1 MKPGLTKVHAST
13 LNINI
18 TYKSRFSIFEAAFN
32 LYSMKQ
38 FFTIIAVLAALM
50 VNAQPDPIGNFNK
63 HVIEK
68 WTHDYIRVSQYRVKG
83 SPYLLGQSFNG
94 DITMKSGVVT
104 VDKKILYDIYDQ
116 KVGVD
121 LDKKFVAPD
130 GEVSGFF
137 IQLSEN
143 FGGEKLN
150 FINAANLPKVN
161 LKGYLNIIADG
172 SKFAF
177 LRQYRIRLV
186 ADPAEM
192 YSKDIKLFEQYY
204 DYYIYNRATAELNK
218 IKLKD
223 KDVLEA
229 LGNPSLPEKFD
240 LYTALGVRQA
250 VEAMNT

>member
-1 MKPGLTKVHAST
+1 
-13 LNINI
+13 
-18 TYKSRFSIFEAAFN
+18 
-32 LYSMKQ
+32 MKQ
-38 FFTIIAVLAALM
+38 VLILLAVFSSLISFS
-50 VNAQPDPIGNFNK
+50 QPDPVGNFNK

-83 SPYLLGQSFNG
+83 SPFLLGESFSG
-94 DITMKSGVVT
+94 DITMKTGVVT

-116 KVGVD
+116 KVGID

-150 FINAANLPKVN
+150 FINAANLSKVN
-161 LKGYLNIIADG
+161 LKGYLNVIADG

-229 LGNPSLPEKFD
+229 LGNPNASTKYD
-240 LYTALGVRQA
+240 LHTALGVRQL
-250 VEAMNT
+250 VETINK

>member
-1 MKPGLTKVHAST
+1 
-13 LNINI
+13 
-18 TYKSRFSIFEAAFN
+18 
-32 LYSMKQ
+32 MKQ
-38 FFTIIAVLAALM
+38 FFTLFAVFGTLM

-83 SPYLLGQSFNG
+83 SPYLLGDSFSG

-116 KVGVD
+116 KVGFD

-143 FGGEKLN
+143 FGGEKLS

-161 LKGYLNIIADG
+161 LKGYLNLIVDG

-229 LGNPSLPEKFD
+229 LGNSRFPEKFD
-240 LYTALGVRQA
+240 LHTVLGVKQA
-250 VEAMNT
+250 VEAINK

>member
-1 MKPGLTKVHAST
+1 
-13 LNINI
+13 
-18 TYKSRFSIFEAAFN
+18 
-32 LYSMKQ
+32 
-38 FFTIIAVLAALM
+38 
-50 VNAQPDPIGNFNK
+50 
-63 HVIEK
+63 
-68 WTHDYIRVSQYRVKG
+68 VKG
-83 SPYLLGQSFNG
+83 SPYLLGESFGG

-116 KVGVD
+116 KVGMD
-121 LDKKFVAPD
+121 LDKKFVSPD
-130 GEVSGFF
+130 GEVAGFF
-137 IQLSEN
+137 IQLPEN

-150 FINAANLPKVN
+150 FINASNLPKVN
-161 LKGYLNIIADG
+161 LKGYLNVIADG

-223 KDVLEA
+223 KDVLEV
-229 LGNPSLPEKFD
+229 LGNPSLPTTFD
-240 LYTALGVRQA
+240 LHTVMGVRQA
-250 VEAMNT
+250 VETMNK

>member
-1 MKPGLTKVHAST
+1 
-13 LNINI
+13 
-18 TYKSRFSIFEAAFN
+18 
-32 LYSMKQ
+32 
-38 FFTIIAVLAALM
+38 LM

-68 WTHDYIRVSQYRVKG
+68 WTHEYIRVSQYRVKG
-83 SPYLLGQSFNG
+83 SPYLLGESFNG
-94 DITMKSGVVT
+94 DITMKTGVVT

-121 LDKKFVAPD
+121 LDKKFVSPD

-161 LKGYLNIIADG
+161 LKGYLNVITDG

-192 YSKDIKLFEQYY
+192 YSKEIKLFEQYY

-229 LGNPSLPEKFD
+229 LGNPISSAKYD
-240 LYTALGVRQA
+240 LHTVLGVKQL
-250 VEAMNT
+250 VETINK

>member
-1 MKPGLTKVHAST
+1 
-13 LNINI
+13 
-18 TYKSRFSIFEAAFN
+18 
-32 LYSMKQ
+32 MKQ
-38 FFTIIAVLAALM
+38 VLIIFAFFSALM

-68 WTHDYIRVSQYRVKG
+68 WTHEYIRVSQYRVKG
-83 SPYLLGQSFNG
+83 SPYLLGDSFSG
-94 DITMKSGVVT
+94 DITMKTGVVT

-121 LDKKFVAPD
+121 LDKKFVSPD
-130 GEVSGFF
+130 GDVSGFF

-161 LKGYLNIIADG
+161 LKGYLNVITDG

-186 ADPAEM
+186 ADPADM

-204 DYYIYNRATAELNK
+204 DYYIYNRVTAELNK

-229 LGNPSLPEKFD
+229 LGNPNSSAKYD
-240 LYTALGVRQA
+240 LYTVLGVRQA
-250 VEAMNT
+250 VEAINK

>member
-1 MKPGLTKVHAST
+1 
-13 LNINI
+13 
-18 TYKSRFSIFEAAFN
+18 
-32 LYSMKQ
+32 MKQ
-38 FFTIIAVLAALM
+38 VLIIFAFFSALM

-68 WTHDYIRVSQYRVKG
+68 WTHEYIRVSQYRVKG
-83 SPYLLGQSFNG
+83 SPYLLGDSFNG
-94 DITMKSGVVT
+94 DITMKTGVVT

-121 LDKKFVAPD
+121 LDKKFVSPD
-130 GEVSGFF
+130 GDVSGFF

-161 LKGYLNIIADG
+161 LKGYLNVITDG

-204 DYYIYNRATAELNK
+204 DYYIYNRVTAELNK

-229 LGNPSLPEKFD
+229 LGNPNSSVKYD
-240 LYTALGVRQA
+240 LYTVLGVRQA
-250 VEAMNT
+250 VEAINK

>member
-1 MKPGLTKVHAST
+1 
-13 LNINI
+13 
-18 TYKSRFSIFEAAFN
+18 
-32 LYSMKQ
+32 MKQ
-38 FFTIIAVLAALM
+38 VLIIFAFFSALM

-68 WTHDYIRVSQYRVKG
+68 WTHEYIRVSQYRVKG
-83 SPYLLGQSFNG
+83 SPYLLGDSFSG
-94 DITMKSGVVT
+94 DITMKTGVVT

-121 LDKKFVAPD
+121 LDKKFVSPD
-130 GEVSGFF
+130 GDVSGFF

-161 LKGYLNIIADG
+161 LKGYLNVITDG
-172 SKFAF
+172 SNFAF

-186 ADPAEM
+186 ADPADM

-204 DYYIYNRATAELNK
+204 DYYIYNRVTAELNK

-229 LGNPSLPEKFD
+229 LGNPNSSVKYD
-240 LYTALGVRQA
+240 LYTVLGVRQA
-250 VEAMNT
+250 VEAINK

>member
-1 MKPGLTKVHAST
+1 
-13 LNINI
+13 
-18 TYKSRFSIFEAAFN
+18 
-32 LYSMKQ
+32 
-38 FFTIIAVLAALM
+38 
-50 VNAQPDPIGNFNK
+50 
-63 HVIEK
+63 
-68 WTHDYIRVSQYRVKG
+68 
-83 SPYLLGQSFNG
+83 LGDSFNG
-94 DITMKSGVVT
+94 DITMKTGVVT
-104 VDKKILYDIYDQ
+104 VDKKILYDLYDQ
-116 KVGVD
+116 KVGMD

-137 IQLSEN
+137 IQLTEN

-150 FINAANLPKVN
+150 FINADNLPKVN
-161 LKGYLNIIADG
+161 LKGYLNVITDG

-177 LRQYRIRLV
+177 LKQYRIKLV

-229 LGNPSLPEKFD
+229 LGNPNYSAKYD
-240 LYTALGVRQA
+240 LHTVLGVRQA
-250 VEAMNT
+250 VEAINK

>member
-1 MKPGLTKVHAST
+1 
-13 LNINI
+13 
-18 TYKSRFSIFEAAFN
+18 
-32 LYSMKQ
+32 MKQ
-38 FFTIIAVLAALM
+38 FFTFFAVLGALI
-50 VNAQPDPIGNFNK
+50 VSAQPDPIGNFNK

-83 SPYLLGQSFNG
+83 SPYLLGESFGG

-116 KVGVD
+116 KVGMD
-121 LDKKFVAPD
+121 LDKKFVSPD
-130 GEVSGFF
+130 GEVAGFF
-137 IQLSEN
+137 VQLPEN

-150 FINAANLPKVN
+150 FINASNLPKVK

-204 DYYIYNRATAELNK
+204 DYYIYNRTTAELNK

-223 KDVLEA
+223 KDVLEV
-229 LGNPSLPEKFD
+229 LGNPSLPTTFD
-240 LYTALGVRQA
+240 LHTVMGVRQA
-250 VEAMNT
+250 VETMNK

>member
-1 MKPGLTKVHAST
+1 
-13 LNINI
+13 
-18 TYKSRFSIFEAAFN
+18 
-32 LYSMKQ
+32 MKQ
-38 FFTIIAVLAALM
+38 VLIIFAFFSALM

-68 WTHDYIRVSQYRVKG
+68 WTHEYIRVSQYRVKG
-83 SPYLLGQSFNG
+83 SPYLLGDSFNG
-94 DITMKSGVVT
+94 DITMKTGVVT

-121 LDKKFVAPD
+121 LDKKFVSPD
-130 GEVSGFF
+130 GDVSGFF

-161 LKGYLNIIADG
+161 LKGYLNVITDG

-186 ADPAEM
+186 ADPADM

-204 DYYIYNRATAELNK
+204 DYYIYNRVTAELNK

-229 LGNPSLPEKFD
+229 LGNPISSVKYD
-240 LYTALGVRQA
+240 LYTVLGVRQA
-250 VEAMNT
+250 VEAINK

>member
-1 MKPGLTKVHAST
+1 
-13 LNINI
+13 
-18 TYKSRFSIFEAAFN
+18 
-32 LYSMKQ
+32 MKQ
-38 FFTIIAVLAALM
+38 VLIIFAFFSALM

-68 WTHDYIRVSQYRVKG
+68 WTHEYIRVSQYRVKG
-83 SPYLLGQSFNG
+83 SPYLLGDSFSG
-94 DITMKSGVVT
+94 DITMKTGVVT

-121 LDKKFVAPD
+121 LDKKFVSPD

-161 LKGYLNIIADG
+161 LKGYLNVITDG
-172 SKFAF
+172 SNFAF

-186 ADPAEM
+186 ADPADM

-204 DYYIYNRATAELNK
+204 DYYIYNRVTAELNK

-229 LGNPSLPEKFD
+229 LGNPNSSVKYD
-240 LYTALGVRQA
+240 LYTVLGVRQA
-250 VEAMNT
+250 VEAINK

>member
-1 MKPGLTKVHAST
+1 
-13 LNINI
+13 
-18 TYKSRFSIFEAAFN
+18 
-32 LYSMKQ
+32 MKQ
-38 FFTIIAVLAALM
+38 FFTFIAVLGTLM

-83 SPYLLGQSFNG
+83 SPYLLGDSFSG

-104 VDKKILYDIYDQ
+104 VDKQILYDIYDQ
-116 KVGVD
+116 KVGFD

-143 FGGEKLN
+143 FGGEKLI

-161 LKGYLNIIADG
+161 LKGYLNVIADG

-218 IKLKD
+218 VKLKD

-229 LGNPSLPEKFD
+229 LGNPTVSSTFD
-240 LYTALGVRQA
+240 LRTALGLKQA
-250 VEAMNT
+250 VEAINK

>member
-1 MKPGLTKVHAST
+1 
-13 LNINI
+13 
-18 TYKSRFSIFEAAFN
+18 
-32 LYSMKQ
+32 MKQ
-38 FFTIIAVLAALM
+38 FFTFFAVLGALI
-50 VNAQPDPIGNFNK
+50 VSAQPDPIGNFNK

-83 SPYLLGQSFNG
+83 SPYLLGESFGG

-116 KVGVD
+116 KVGMD
-121 LDKKFVAPD
+121 LDKKFVSPD
-130 GEVSGFF
+130 GEVAGFF
-137 IQLSEN
+137 IQLPEN

-150 FINAANLPKVN
+150 FINASNLPKVN
-161 LKGYLNIIADG
+161 LKGYLNVIADG

-204 DYYIYNRATAELNK
+204 DYYIYNRTTAELNK

-229 LGNPSLPEKFD
+229 LGNPSLSEKFD
-240 LYTALGVRQA
+240 LHSALGVRQV
-250 VEAMNT
+250 VEAMNK

>member
-1 MKPGLTKVHAST
+1 
-13 LNINI
+13 
-18 TYKSRFSIFEAAFN
+18 
-32 LYSMKQ
+32 
-38 FFTIIAVLAALM
+38 M

-68 WTHDYIRVSQYRVKG
+68 WTHEYIRVSQYRVKG
-83 SPYLLGQSFNG
+83 SPYLLGESFNG
-94 DITMKSGVVT
+94 DITMKTGVVT

-121 LDKKFVAPD
+121 LDKKFVSPD

-150 FINAANLPKVN
+150 FINAANLPKVS
-161 LKGYLNIIADG
+161 LKGYLNVIADG

-186 ADPAEM
+186 ADPADM

-229 LGNPSLPEKFD
+229 LGNSNSSAKYD
-240 LYTALGVRQA
+240 LYTVLGVKQL
-250 VEAMNT
+250 VETINK

>member
-1 MKPGLTKVHAST
+1 MRK
-13 LNINI
+13 
-18 TYKSRFSIFEAAFN
+18 AFFIVCMLVFGN
-32 LYSMKQ
+32 L
-38 FFTIIAVLAALM
+38 F
-50 VNAQPDPIGNFNK
+50 AQPDPIGNFNK
-63 HVIEK
+63 HVVEK

-83 SPYLLGQSFNG
+83 SPYLLGESFVG

-116 KVGVD
+116 KVGMD
-121 LDKKFVAPD
+121 LDKKFVSPD

-150 FINAANLPKVN
+150 FINASNLPKVN
-161 LKGYLNIIADG
+161 LKGYLNVITDG
-172 SKFAF
+172 AKFVF

-223 KDVLEA
+223 KDVLQA
-229 LGNPSLPEKFD
+229 LGNPNSSAKLD
-240 LYTALGVRQA
+240 LYTALGVKQL
-250 VEAMNT
+250 VEVMNK

>member
-1 MKPGLTKVHAST
+1 
-13 LNINI
+13 
-18 TYKSRFSIFEAAFN
+18 
-32 LYSMKQ
+32 MKQ
-38 FFTIIAVLAALM
+38 FFTFIAVLGILM

-68 WTHDYIRVSQYRVKG
+68 WTHEYIRVSQYRVKG
-83 SPYLLGQSFNG
+83 SPYLLGESFNG
-94 DITMKSGVVT
+94 DITMKTGVVT

-130 GEVSGFF
+130 GDVSGFF

-161 LKGYLNIIADG
+161 LKGYLNVITDG

-204 DYYIYNRATAELNK
+204 DYYIYNRANAELKK

-229 LGNPSLPEKFD
+229 LGNPTISTTFD
-240 LYTALGVRQA
+240 LHTALGVRQA
-250 VEAMNT
+250 VEAMNK

>member
-1 MKPGLTKVHAST
+1 
-13 LNINI
+13 
-18 TYKSRFSIFEAAFN
+18 
-32 LYSMKQ
+32 MKQ
-38 FFTIIAVLAALM
+38 FFTFIAVLGILI

-83 SPYLLGQSFNG
+83 SPYLLGESFNG
-94 DITMKSGVVT
+94 DITMKTGVVT

-116 KVGVD
+116 KVGID
-121 LDKKFVAPD
+121 LDRKFVAPD

-150 FINAANLPKVN
+150 FINAANLSKVT
-161 LKGYLNIIADG
+161 LKGFLNVVADG

-229 LGNPSLPEKFD
+229 LGNSSFPEKFD
-240 LYTALGVRQA
+240 LIRFWALNKQMRP
-250 VEAMNT
+250 

>member
-1 MKPGLTKVHAST
+1 
-13 LNINI
+13 
-18 TYKSRFSIFEAAFN
+18 
-32 LYSMKQ
+32 MKQ
-38 FFTIIAVLAALM
+38 FFTFIAVLSALL
-50 VNAQPDPIGNFNK
+50 VNGQPDPIGNFNK

-83 SPYLLGQSFNG
+83 SPFLLGESFNG
-94 DITMKSGVVT
+94 DITMKTGVVT

-116 KVGVD
+116 KVGID

-143 FGGEKLN
+143 FGGEKLS

-161 LKGYLNIIADG
+161 LKGYLNVIADG

-177 LRQYRIRLV
+177 MRQYRIRLV

-229 LGNPSLPEKFD
+229 LGNPNSSPRFD
-240 LYTALGVRQA
+240 LHTVSGVKQL
-250 VEAMNT
+250 VEAMNK

>member
-1 MKPGLTKVHAST
+1 
-13 LNINI
+13 
-18 TYKSRFSIFEAAFN
+18 
-32 LYSMKQ
+32 MKQ
-38 FFTIIAVLAALM
+38 MLIFLAVFSSLISF
-50 VNAQPDPIGNFNK
+50 AQPDPVGNFNK

-83 SPYLLGQSFNG
+83 SPFLLGESFSG
-94 DITMKSGVVT
+94 DITMKTGVVT

-116 KVGVD
+116 KVGID

-150 FINAANLPKVN
+150 FINAANLSKVN
-161 LKGYLNIIADG
+161 LKGYLNVIADG

-229 LGNPSLPEKFD
+229 LGNPNPSAKYD
-240 LYTALGVRQA
+240 LHTALGVRQL
-250 VEAMNT
+250 VEIMNK

>member
-1 MKPGLTKVHAST
+1 
-13 LNINI
+13 
-18 TYKSRFSIFEAAFN
+18 
-32 LYSMKQ
+32 MKQ
-38 FFTIIAVLAALM
+38 FFTFIAVLGILM

-68 WTHDYIRVSQYRVKG
+68 WTHEYIRVSQYRVKG
-83 SPYLLGQSFNG
+83 SPYLLGESFNG
-94 DITMKSGVVT
+94 DITMKTGVVT

-121 LDKKFVAPD
+121 LDKKFVSPD

-150 FINAANLPKVN
+150 FINAANLPKVS
-161 LKGYLNIIADG
+161 LKGYLNVIADG

-186 ADPAEM
+186 ADPADM

-229 LGNPSLPEKFD
+229 LGNSNSSAKYD
-240 LYTALGVRQA
+240 LYTVLGVKQL
-250 VEAMNT
+250 VETINK

>member
-1 MKPGLTKVHAST
+1 
-13 LNINI
+13 
-18 TYKSRFSIFEAAFN
+18 
-32 LYSMKQ
+32 MKQ
-38 FFTIIAVLAALM
+38 LLVLFAILGSLISQ
-50 VNAQPDPIGNFNK
+50 AQPDPVGNFNK

-83 SPYLLGQSFNG
+83 SPYLLGESFSG
-94 DITMKSGVVT
+94 DITMKTGVVT

-137 IQLSEN
+137 IQLPEAI
-143 FGGEKLN
+143 GGEKLN
-150 FINAANLPKVN
+150 FINASNLPKVN
-161 LKGYLNIIADG
+161 LKGYLNVLADG
-172 SKFAF
+172 PKFAF
-177 LRQYRIRLV
+177 LRQYKIRLV

-204 DYYIYNRATAELNK
+204 DYYIYNRATAELKK

-229 LGNPSLPEKFD
+229 LGNPSVPANFD
-240 LYTALGVRQA
+240 LHTTLGVKQA
-250 VEAMNT
+250 VEAINK

>member
-1 MKPGLTKVHAST
+1 
-13 LNINI
+13 
-18 TYKSRFSIFEAAFN
+18 
-32 LYSMKQ
+32 
-38 FFTIIAVLAALM
+38 M
-50 VNAQPDPIGNFNK
+50 VSAQPDPIGNFNK

-68 WTHDYIRVSQYRVKG
+68 WTHEYIRVSQYRVKG
-83 SPYLLGQSFNG
+83 SPYLLGESFNG
-94 DITMKSGVVT
+94 DIAMKTGVVT

-121 LDKKFVAPD
+121 LDKKFVSPD

-150 FINAANLPKVN
+150 FINAANLPKVS
-161 LKGYLNIIADG
+161 LKGYLNVIADG

-186 ADPAEM
+186 ADPADM

-229 LGNPSLPEKFD
+229 LGNSNSSAKYD
-240 LYTALGVRQA
+240 LYTVLGVKQL
-250 VEAMNT
+250 VETINK

>member
-1 MKPGLTKVHAST
+1 
-13 LNINI
+13 
-18 TYKSRFSIFEAAFN
+18 
-32 LYSMKQ
+32 MKQ
-38 FFTIIAVLAALM
+38 FLFLFAVLSSLISR
-50 VNAQPDPIGNFNK
+50 AQPDPIGNFNK

-83 SPYLLGQSFNG
+83 SPYLLGDSFSG
-94 DITMKSGVVT
+94 DITMKTGVVT

-116 KVGVD
+116 KVGFD

-143 FGGEKLN
+143 FGGEKLS

-161 LKGYLNIIADG
+161 LKGYLNVIADG

-229 LGNPSLPEKFD
+229 LGNPTVSSTFD
-240 LYTALGVRQA
+240 LRTALGVRQA
-250 VEAMNT
+250 VEAINK

>member
-1 MKPGLTKVHAST
+1 
-13 LNINI
+13 
-18 TYKSRFSIFEAAFN
+18 
-32 LYSMKQ
+32 MKQ
-38 FFTIIAVLAALM
+38 VLIIFAFFSALM

-68 WTHDYIRVSQYRVKG
+68 WTHEYIRVSQYRVKG
-83 SPYLLGQSFNG
+83 SPYLLGDSFNG
-94 DITMKSGVVT
+94 DITMKTGVVT

-121 LDKKFVAPD
+121 LDKKFVSPD
-130 GEVSGFF
+130 GDVSGFF

-150 FINAANLPKVN
+150 FINAAKLPKVN
-161 LKGYLNIIADG
+161 LKGYLNVITDG

-186 ADPAEM
+186 ADPADM

-204 DYYIYNRATAELNK
+204 DYYIYNRVTAELNK

-229 LGNPSLPEKFD
+229 LGNPNSSAKYD
-240 LYTALGVRQA
+240 LYTVLGVRQA
-250 VEAMNT
+250 IEAINK

>member
-1 MKPGLTKVHAST
+1 
-13 LNINI
+13 
-18 TYKSRFSIFEAAFN
+18 
-32 LYSMKQ
+32 
-38 FFTIIAVLAALM
+38 M

-83 SPYLLGQSFNG
+83 SPFLLGESFDG
-94 DITMKSGVVT
+94 DITMKTGVVT
-104 VDKKILYDIYDQ
+104 VDKKILYDIFDQ
-116 KVGVD
+116 KVGLD

-137 IQLSEN
+137 IQLPEAM
-143 FGGEKLN
+143 GGEKLN
-150 FINAANLPKVN
+150 FINASNLPKVN
-161 LKGYLNIIADG
+161 LKGYLNVLADG
-172 SKFAF
+172 AKFAF
-177 LRQYRIRLV
+177 LRQYKIRLV

-229 LGNPSLPEKFD
+229 LGNPSVPATFD
-240 LYTALGVRQA
+240 LHTALGIRQA
-250 VEAMNT
+250 VEAMNK

>member
-1 MKPGLTKVHAST
+1 MKKT
-13 LNINI
+13 
-18 TYKSRFSIFEAAFN
+18 
-32 LYSMKQ
+32 
-38 FFTIIAVLAALM
+38 FTIVCMSFLSNLF
-50 VNAQPDPIGNFNK
+50 AQPDPIGNFNK
-63 HVIEK
+63 HVVEK

-83 SPYLLGQSFNG
+83 SPYLLGESFNG
-94 DITMKSGVVT
+94 DISMKSGVVT

-116 KVGVD
+116 KVGMD

-143 FGGEKLN
+143 FGGEKLS
-150 FINAANLPKVN
+150 FINASNLPKVN
-161 LKGYLNIIADG
+161 LKGYLNVIADG

-229 LGNPSLPEKFD
+229 LGNPNSSAKYD
-240 LYTALGVRQA
+240 LHTAMGVRQL
-250 VEAMNT
+250 VEIMNK

>member
-1 MKPGLTKVHAST
+1 MK
-13 LNINI
+13 
-18 TYKSRFSIFEAAFN
+18 KSFFIFCMF
-32 LYSMKQ
+32 
-38 FFTIIAVLAALM
+38 VLGKLF
-50 VNAQPDPIGNFNK
+50 AQPDPIGNFNK

-83 SPYLLGQSFNG
+83 SPYLLGESFNG
-94 DITMKSGVVT
+94 DITMKTGVAT

-150 FINAANLPKVN
+150 FINASNLPKVS
-161 LKGYLNIIADG
+161 LKGYLNVIADG

-204 DYYIYNRATAELNK
+204 DYYIYNRAKAELNK

-250 VEAMNT
+250 VETMNK

>member
-1 MKPGLTKVHAST
+1 
-13 LNINI
+13 
-18 TYKSRFSIFEAAFN
+18 
-32 LYSMKQ
+32 MKQ
-38 FFTIIAVLAALM
+38 VLIIFAFFSALM

-68 WTHDYIRVSQYRVKG
+68 WTHEYIRVSQYRVKG
-83 SPYLLGQSFNG
+83 SPYLLGDSFSG
-94 DITMKSGVVT
+94 DITMKTGVVT

-121 LDKKFVAPD
+121 LDKKFVSPD
-130 GEVSGFF
+130 GDVSGFF

-161 LKGYLNIIADG
+161 LKGFLNVITDG

-186 ADPAEM
+186 ADPADM

-204 DYYIYNRATAELNK
+204 DYYIYNRVTAELNK

-229 LGNPSLPEKFD
+229 LGSTSFPEKFD
-240 LYTALGVRQA
+240 LHTVLGVKQA
-250 VEAMNT
+250 VEAMNK

>member
-1 MKPGLTKVHAST
+1 
-13 LNINI
+13 
-18 TYKSRFSIFEAAFN
+18 
-32 LYSMKQ
+32 MKQ
-38 FFTIIAVLAALM
+38 VLIIFAFFSALM

-68 WTHDYIRVSQYRVKG
+68 WTHEYIRVSQYRVKG
-83 SPYLLGQSFNG
+83 SPYLLGDSFSG
-94 DITMKSGVVT
+94 DITMKTGVVT

-121 LDKKFVAPD
+121 LDKKFVSPD
-130 GEVSGFF
+130 GDVSGFF

-161 LKGYLNIIADG
+161 LKGYLNVITDG
-172 SKFAF
+172 SNFAF

-186 ADPAEM
+186 ADPADM

-204 DYYIYNRATAELNK
+204 DYYIYNRVTAELNK

-229 LGNPSLPEKFD
+229 LGNPNSSAKYD
-240 LYTALGVRQA
+240 LYTVLGVRQA
-250 VEAMNT
+250 VEAINK

>member
-1 MKPGLTKVHAST
+1 
-13 LNINI
+13 
-18 TYKSRFSIFEAAFN
+18 
-32 LYSMKQ
+32 
-38 FFTIIAVLAALM
+38 M

-68 WTHDYIRVSQYRVKG
+68 WTHEYIRVSQYRVKG
-83 SPYLLGQSFNG
+83 SPYLLGESFNG
-94 DITMKSGVVT
+94 DITMKTGVVT

-121 LDKKFVAPD
+121 LDKKFVSPD

-150 FINAANLPKVN
+150 FINAANLPKVS
-161 LKGYLNIIADG
+161 LKGYLNVIADG

-186 ADPAEM
+186 ADPADM

-229 LGNPSLPEKFD
+229 LGNSNSSAKYD
-240 LYTALGVRQA
+240 LYTVLGVKQL
-250 VEAMNT
+250 VETVNK

>member
-1 MKPGLTKVHAST
+1 
-13 LNINI
+13 
-18 TYKSRFSIFEAAFN
+18 
-32 LYSMKQ
+32 MKQ
-38 FFTIIAVLAALM
+38 IFTFIAVLGVLM

-83 SPYLLGQSFNG
+83 SPYLLGESFNG

-104 VDKKILYDIYDQ
+104 VDKQILYDIYDQ
-116 KVGVD
+116 KVGFD

-130 GEVSGFF
+130 GEVSSFF

-143 FGGEKLN
+143 FGGEKLS

-161 LKGYLNIIADG
+161 LKGYLNVIADG

-177 LRQYRIRLV
+177 LRQYRIRMV

-204 DYYIYNRATAELNK
+204 DYYIYNRATAEMNK

-229 LGNPSLPEKFD
+229 LGNPTVSSTFD
-240 LYTALGVRQA
+240 LRTALGVKQA
-250 VEAMNT
+250 VEAINK

>member
-1 MKPGLTKVHAST
+1 
-13 LNINI
+13 
-18 TYKSRFSIFEAAFN
+18 
-32 LYSMKQ
+32 MKQ
-38 FFTIIAVLAALM
+38 VLIIFAFFSALM

-68 WTHDYIRVSQYRVKG
+68 WTHEYIRVSQYRVKG
-83 SPYLLGQSFNG
+83 SPYLLGDSFSG
-94 DITMKSGVVT
+94 DITMKTGVVT

-121 LDKKFVAPD
+121 LDKKFVSPD
-130 GEVSGFF
+130 GDVSGFF

-161 LKGYLNIIADG
+161 LKGYLNVITDG

-186 ADPAEM
+186 ADPADM

-204 DYYIYNRATAELNK
+204 DYYIYNRVTAELNK

-229 LGNPSLPEKFD
+229 LGNPNSSVKYD
-240 LYTALGVRQA
+240 LYTVLGVRQA
-250 VEAMNT
+250 VEAINK